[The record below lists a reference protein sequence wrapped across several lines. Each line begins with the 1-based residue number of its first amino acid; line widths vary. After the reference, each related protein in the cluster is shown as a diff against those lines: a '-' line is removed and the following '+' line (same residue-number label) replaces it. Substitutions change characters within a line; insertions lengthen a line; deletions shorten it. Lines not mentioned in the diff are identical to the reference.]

1 MKNIVVR
8 TSKGTSGRMN
18 IFWSNRVVEGVSSL
32 TGELVYAFPE
42 AVYKT
47 VMSNK
52 GKTVE
57 YIEDGVVYHISHYAS

>member
-32 TGELVYAFPE
+32 TGELIYAFPE
-42 AVYKT
+42 VVYKT

-57 YIEDGVVYHISHYAS
+57 YIEDGVIYHISHYAG